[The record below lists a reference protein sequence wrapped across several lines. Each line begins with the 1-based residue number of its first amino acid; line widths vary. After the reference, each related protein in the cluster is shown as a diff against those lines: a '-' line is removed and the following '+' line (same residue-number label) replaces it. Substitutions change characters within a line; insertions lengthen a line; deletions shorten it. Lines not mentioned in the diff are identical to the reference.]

1 MSLRVSCAN
10 IPEGQSI
17 KTDKV
22 NGQKTSACQ
31 LIVYSGQLVSQ
42 PPCTG
47 RSGITRTPKAQI
59 SFFISL
65 EVLSCGELI
74 SNYWVCMF

>member
-1 MSLRVSCAN
+1 MSLRVSSAN
-10 IPEGQSI
+10 VPEGQSI

-22 NGQKTSACQ
+22 KGQKMSACQ

-47 RSGITRTPKAQI
+47 
-59 SFFISL
+59 
-65 EVLSCGELI
+65 
-74 SNYWVCMF
+74 

>member
-10 IPEGQSI
+10 VPEGQSI

-22 NGQKTSACQ
+22 NGQKTSAFQ

-42 PPCTG
+42 PI
-47 RSGITRTPKAQI
+47 RKLKSVFLFLLK
-59 SFFISL
+59 F
-65 EVLSCGELI
+65 
-74 SNYWVCMF
+74 